1 MEGSVRKRGSKWYY
15 SFEAASIGGK
25 RKRIERVGG
34 NTKTEALA
42 KMREAM
48 KLYENGDTIDL
59 TNISVA
65 DYFDYWFKDYVER
78 KLKYNTQKNY
88 RNIIDKYI
96 KPGIGKYKLKS
107 IGPDKLQKFVDSLP
121 DFNQNGTR
129 LAKHTVE
136 IIITV
141 IGGGLKRAVFPY
153 KLIKE
158 NPMQYCDPP
167 TYDESN
173 KKTRKDL
180 GIITIEQYQEILN
193 ITPIASSFRI
203 PLEVGWGTGMRRGEV
218 CGLYWSDVSFEEKTI
233 KVERNMLQ
241 DKYGIK
247 MGTPKTKS
255 SYRTIDIDE
264 GLLRTLK
271 EHRKRQMEN
280 KIRYGQFYFDSPY
293 VCTKENGE
301 PVTPNSIKW
310 NCTRISKA
318 LGFRFNFHGLRHTH
332 ATLLLEHGANAKSVQ
347 ERLGHSKIS
356 TTLDTYAH
364 VTKKMK
370 NETIDIFTKATGSQ
384 K

>member
-180 GIITIEQYQEILN
+180 GIITIEQ
-193 ITPIASSFRI
+193 
-203 PLEVGWGTGMRRGEV
+203 
-218 CGLYWSDVSFEEKTI
+218 
-233 KVERNMLQ
+233 
-241 DKYGIK
+241 
-247 MGTPKTKS
+247 
-255 SYRTIDIDE
+255 
-264 GLLRTLK
+264 
-271 EHRKRQMEN
+271 
-280 KIRYGQFYFDSPY
+280 
-293 VCTKENGE
+293 
-301 PVTPNSIKW
+301 
-310 NCTRISKA
+310 
-318 LGFRFNFHGLRHTH
+318 
-332 ATLLLEHGANAKSVQ
+332 
-347 ERLGHSKIS
+347 
-356 TTLDTYAH
+356 
-364 VTKKMK
+364 
-370 NETIDIFTKATGSQ
+370 
-384 K
+384 